1 MRRALTA
8 AAALSALV
16 LASTAAPAN
25 ADTLLSA
32 TPTTIA
38 GATLDGLPATPAS
51 PPGVSP
57 EVYYDDATGTY
68 YLWTTH
74 MPAVMYSSTDG
85 TSWSPVAGATVPN
98 GFDWSIV
105 KMGPNDYRMYYS
117 SINPNAAS
125 EVRCSKQRKELRYA
139 TSTNLVN
146 WTAQPSVL
154 LDSVGCGVPHVLRK
168 ADGSF
173 LLYYNSEES
182 VHGIYIAT
190 STDGLAWTK
199 RPGIIAN
206 DSELVDP
213 APLQMPDGTYLMVS
227 STMGGGTTQQL
238 RILSSSDGMSWTL
251 RPEPLLAP
259 KGVSVLDPA
268 LKLIGQQLRVWY
280 GYAPGGNHA
289 DSRITSGLL
298 TLKAGKVTASSPST
312 APSTTAKPCR
322 KAGAQRK
329 YQGSVYVCKK
339 AKGSLIW
346 VKR

>member
-105 KMGPNDYRMYYS
+105 KMGPNKVVEGKRLGD
-117 SINPNAAS
+117 
-125 EVRCSKQRKELRYA
+125 
-139 TSTNLVN
+139 T
-146 WTAQPSVL
+146 
-154 LDSVGCGVPHVLRK
+154 DLRK
-168 ADGSF
+168 QHGVTVMAVQRGDAEWCNADADTVIEPGDTI
-173 LLYYNSEES
+173 L
-182 VHGIYIAT
+182 IA
-190 STDGLAWTK
+190 GPIKKAEAF
-199 RPGIIAN
+199 G
-206 DSELVDP
+206 
-213 APLQMPDGTYLMVS
+213 
-227 STMGGGTTQQL
+227 QL
-238 RILSSSDGMSWTL
+238 R
-251 RPEPLLAP
+251 
-259 KGVSVLDPA
+259 
-268 LKLIGQQLRVWY
+268 
-280 GYAPGGNHA
+280 
-289 DSRITSGLL
+289 
-298 TLKAGKVTASSPST
+298 
-312 APSTTAKPCR
+312 
-322 KAGAQRK
+322 
-329 YQGSVYVCKK
+329 
-339 AKGSLIW
+339 
-346 VKR
+346 